1 MAARGYKPGEFFRRN
16 MLERVANTNWDDE
29 EVQDEN
35 DSSPGIDHSPVD
47 VQSTGE
53 NLQQNKDVSEGI
65 VLQPSK
71 NGKRKAGDRSDS
83 SAKKAK
89 KWAWTPEAVELLLK
103 YTKEYKT
110 KCEFNGVDFEADL
123 ATMYTDRAEASGF
136 RGFVSRDSPR
146 DNPTHVKGGY
156 LLTLLGG

>member
-1 MAARGYKPGEFFRRN
+1 MAARGFKPGELFRRN
-16 MLERVANTNWDDE
+16 MLEIVANTNWDDE

-35 DSSPGIDHSPVD
+35 DSSPGIDHSPAD
-47 VQSTGE
+47 VQSTCQ
-53 NLQQNKDVSEGI
+53 NLQQNKDVSEGV

-71 NGKRKAGDRSDS
+71 RGKRKAGDRSDS

-89 KWAWTPEAVELLLK
+89 KWVWTPEAVDLLLK

-123 ATMYTDRAEASGF
+123 ATMY
-136 RGFVSRDSPR
+136 SR
-146 DNPTHVKGGY
+146 
-156 LLTLLGG
+156 

>member
-1 MAARGYKPGEFFRRN
+1 
-16 MLERVANTNWDDE
+16 MLERVANANWDDE

-35 DSSPGIDHSPVD
+35 DWAPGIDHSPVD

-53 NLQQNKDVSEGI
+53 NLQQNKDVSEGV

-71 NGKRKAGDRSDS
+71 KDKRKAGDRSDS

-110 KCEFNGVDFEADL
+110 KCEFNGINFEADL
-123 ATMYTDRAEASGF
+123 ATMYTEVRRCQVSADLSAEIAL
-136 RGFVSRDSPR
+136 
-146 DNPTHVKGGY
+146 TCKGG
-156 LLTLLGG
+156 LLFDPSRRVTLFPCKQGL